1 MKRNSKEIPSEHKFF
16 CEDIEPIS
24 LNWTKVDEA
33 MTTSVISDDSSFDDL
48 DNLEEAEND
57 LQLRHSP
64 CENDFKDDIP
74 TTLIHESR

>member
-1 MKRNSKEIPSEHKFF
+1 MKRNSKEIPPEHKFF

-33 MTTSVISDDSSFDDL
+33 MSTSVISDDSSFDDL

-57 LQLRHSP
+57 
-64 CENDFKDDIP
+64 FKEDIP